1 MTVRQWQFSETF
13 IWTFNKNNFI
23 YLKSIE
29 TEILLLLSYSPNIHT
44 VKTKPGRCQESHT
57 PSGSPVSVAGAQL
70 MGQHAAIPVHRQMN
84 WKQSSHD
91 SNPFDRGCGYHM
103 QWLIPLCYN
112 TYLNYENFVITL
124 GSWNSWSLSLANSE
138 SLFCYPLA
146 MNYLGTAF
154 SALNFFEL
162 QNE

>member
-84 WKQSSHD
+84 WNQNSHD
-91 SNPFDRGCGYHM
+91 SNPFDQGCGYHM
-103 QWLIPLCYN
+103 QWLIPLCY
-112 TYLNYENFVITL
+112 LPQL
-124 GSWNSWSLSLANSE
+124 WK
-138 SLFCYPLA
+138 FCYYSRKLEL
-146 MNYLGTAF
+146 MV
-154 SALNFFEL
+154 FEPSKFWVTVL
-162 QNE
+162 LPISYELFGHSI